1 MKAPCSRTL
10 FELLDEQAARHPDKT
25 AAIHEGRSMSYAALC
40 RRARQVA
47 AGLQSAGVRRGERVA
62 LLLNNSIE
70 WLEACFGANALGAV
84 VVPLSTWSKP
94 AELDFLLKDSGTAF
108 LISLDRFADQHF
120 ADGLRALIP
129 ELATLKPGEPLQCQ
143 RFSQLRGIATV
154 GSCTL
159 PGFISY
165 ERFTRVD
172 PLDPMPAPGAAA
184 SAGDDAILLY
194 TSGSSSRPKAVR
206 MVQYRIIENGF
217 NIGERQA
224 LSGSDRV
231 LVSVPLFWAYGAV
244 NALPATIT
252 HGATLVLQSRFDPGE
267 ALDLI
272 EAHRC
277 TAIYTLPAITSALVR
292 HPTFNRER
300 TRSLRTGLTIGS
312 PQDVIAAAQVLGA
325 TAICNIY
332 GASETYGNCCVT
344 SHDWPLEERANSQ
357 GQPLPGV
364 EVRIVD
370 EATGVPV
377 PQGEPGLVEVR
388 GYLMAGY
395 AGSSAEQNA
404 KVFTND
410 GFFRTGDMG
419 RLAADGRFIFV
430 GRTTEMIK
438 RSGIN
443 VSPAEVEE
451 VLLQHRKVAQAG
463 VTGVPDPEKG
473 EIIVA
478 FVLPVEGADIDPGE
492 LEAHCKAL
500 SSRYKV
506 PDRIFI
512 ATALPTTV
520 TGKIMRRQLREQAI
534 ASIPRKA

>member
-1 MKAPCSRTL
+1 VKAPCSRTL
-10 FELLDEQAARHPDKT
+10 FELLDEQATRHPDRA
-25 AAIHEGRSMSYAALC
+25 AAIHEGRSISYAALC

-47 AGLQSAGVRRGERVA
+47 TGLQAAGVRRGERVA
-62 LLLNNSIE
+62 LLLDNSIA

-94 AELDFLLKDSGTAF
+94 AELDFLLKDSDTAF
-108 LISLDRFADQHF
+108 LISLDRFGDQSF
-120 ADGLRALIP
+120 ADGLRELIP
-129 ELATLKPGEPLQCQ
+129 ELATLKPGEPLQSQ
-143 RFSQLRGIATV
+143 RFPQLRGIATV
-154 GSCTL
+154 GSSAIT
-159 PGFISY
+159 GFISY
-165 ERFTRVD
+165 DAFTRVA
-172 PLDPMPAPGAAA
+172 PLDPMPAPGAGA

-224 LSGSDRV
+224 FSGSDRV

-252 HGATLVLQSRFDPGE
+252 HGATLVLQSRFEPGE

-272 EAHRC
+272 DAHRC

-292 HPTFNRER
+292 HPTFKRER

-325 TAICNIY
+325 TGICNIY

-344 SHDWPLEERANSQ
+344 AHDWPLLERASSQ

-364 EVRIVD
+364 EVRIVE
-370 EATGVPV
+370 EATGAPV

-395 AGSSAEQNA
+395 AGSSAEQNT

-410 GFFRTGDMG
+410 GFFRTGDIG
-419 RLAADGRFIFV
+419 RLAADGRFIFL

-478 FVLPVEGADIDPGE
+478 FVLPVEGAVIDPGE

-506 PDRIFI
+506 PDRFFI

-520 TGKIMRRQLREQAI
+520 TGKIMRRELREQAVQWL
-534 ASIPRKA
+534 PRKA

>member
-1 MKAPCSRTL
+1 LPTRPADRRCAASSR
-10 FELLDEQAARHPDKT
+10 
-25 AAIHEGRSMSYAALC
+25 
-40 RRARQVA
+40 
-47 AGLQSAGVRRGERVA
+47 
-62 LLLNNSIE
+62 
-70 WLEACFGANALGAV
+70 
-84 VVPLSTWSKP
+84 WSKP
-94 AELDFLLKDSGTAF
+94 AELDFLLKDSEAVF
-108 LISLDRFADQHF
+108 LITLDRFGEQNF
-120 ADGLRALIP
+120 ADSLHELIP
-129 ELATLKPGEPLQCQ
+129 ELETLKPRVPLRSA
-143 RFSQLRGIATV
+143 RFPRLRGICSVAERQLI
-154 GSCTL
+154 GSI
-159 PGFISY
+159 GY
-165 ERFTRVD
+165 EKFARIE
-172 PLDPMPAPGAAA
+172 PLDSLPAPGAG
-184 SAGDDAILLY
+184 SCAGDDAILLY

-206 MVQYRIIENGF
+206 MVQYGIVENGF
-217 NIGERQA
+217 NIGERQG
-224 LSGSDRV
+224 LSCDDRV

-252 HGATLVLQSRFDPGE
+252 HGATLVLQSRFEPGE

-272 EAHRC
+272 EQHRC

-292 HPTFNRER
+292 HPAFRPER
-300 TRSLRTGLTIGS
+300 TRSLRTGLTIGT
-312 PQDVIAAAQVLGA
+312 PQDVIAAAEVLGA
-325 TAICNIY
+325 REICNIY

-344 SHDWPLEERANSQ
+344 PHHWALEDRANSQ

-364 EVRIVD
+364 EIRIVD

-377 PQGEPGLVEVR
+377 AQGEPGLVEVR

-404 KVFTND
+404 KAFTSD

-419 RLAADGRFIFV
+419 RLTAGGRFIFV

-451 VLLQHRKVAQAG
+451 VLLRHPKVAQAG
-463 VTGVPDPEKG
+463 VTGVLDPQKG

-478 FVLPVEGADIDPGE
+478 FLLPVQGAAIDPGE

-506 PDRIFI
+506 PDRFI
-512 ATALPTTV
+512 ISTALPTTV
-520 TGKIMRRQLREQAI
+520 TGKIMRRELREQAI
-534 ASIPRKA
+534 ALVTGKA

>member
-1 MKAPCSRTL
+1 VKAPSSRTL
-10 FELLDEQAARHPDKT
+10 FELLDEQATRHPDRV
-25 AAIHEGRSMSYAALC
+25 AAVHATRSTSYAALC

-47 AGLQSAGVRRGERVA
+47 AGLQAAGVRRGERVA
-62 LLLNNSIE
+62 LLLDNSIE

-94 AELDFLLKDSGTAF
+94 AELDFVLKDSDTAF
-108 LISLDRFADQHF
+108 LISLDGFGDQSF
-120 ADGLRALIP
+120 ADGLRELIP
-129 ELATLKPGEPLQCQ
+129 ELAAGKPGKPLQSP
-143 RFSQLRGIATV
+143 RFPQLRGIATL
-154 GSCTL
+154 GSRAR

-165 ERFTRVD
+165 AAITGVA
-172 PLDPMPAPGAAA
+172 PLDPMPAPGAGA

-206 MVQYRIIENGF
+206 MVHHRIIENGF

-224 LSGSDRV
+224 LSGNDRV

-252 HGATLVLQSRFDPGE
+252 HGATLVLQSRFEPGE

-292 HPTFNRER
+292 HPTFKRER

-312 PQDVIAAAQVLGA
+312 PQDVIAAAHVLGA
-325 TAICNIY
+325 TEICNIY

-344 SHDWPLEERANSQ
+344 AHNWPLEERASSQ

-364 EVRIVD
+364 EIRIVE
-370 EATGVPV
+370 EATGAPV
-377 PQGEPGLVEVR
+377 PHGEPGLVEVR

-395 AGSSAEQNA
+395 AGSSAEQNT

-451 VLLQHRKVAQAG
+451 VLLQHQKVAQAG

-478 FVLPVEGADIDPGE
+478 FVLPVAGAVIDPSE
-492 LEAHCKAL
+492 LAAHCKAL

-506 PDRIFI
+506 PDRFFI
-512 ATALPTTV
+512 VTALPTTV
-520 TGKIMRRQLREQAI
+520 TGKIMRRELREQA
-534 ASIPRKA
+534 AQLLPRKA

>member
-1 MKAPCSRTL
+1 VQAPCSRTL
-10 FELLDEQAARHPDKT
+10 FELLEEQAARYPDRP
-25 AAIHEGRSMSYAALC
+25 AAIHEGRSIGYAELC

-47 AGLQSAGVRRGERVA
+47 AALQAVGVRRGGRVA

-94 AELDFLLKDSGTAF
+94 AELAFLLKDSEATY
-108 LISLDRFADQHF
+108 LISLERFGDQNFAD
-120 ADGLRALIP
+120 DLRELMP
-129 ELATLKPGEPLQCQ
+129 ELTTLKSGALLRSQ
-143 RFSQLRGIATV
+143 RFPRLRGVATV
-154 GSCTL
+154 GRRAI
-159 PGFISY
+159 PGFVGY
-165 ERFTRVD
+165 DVFTRIS
-172 PLDPMPAPGAAA
+172 PLDNLPAPGAGA

-206 MVQYRIIENGF
+206 MVHYRIIENGF
-217 NIGERQA
+217 NIGERQG
-224 LSGSDRV
+224 LSRGDRV

-244 NALPATIT
+244 NALPAIIT
-252 HGATLVLQSRFDPGE
+252 HGATLVLQSRFEPAE

-292 HPTFNRER
+292 HPAFSRER
-300 TRSLRTGLTIGS
+300 TGSLRTGLTIGS

-325 TAICNIY
+325 TEICNIY

-370 EATGVPV
+370 EGTGVPAR
-377 PQGEPGLVEVR
+377 QGEPGLVEVR

-395 AGSSAEQNA
+395 AGLSAKLNA
-404 KVFTND
+404 KAFTND

-419 RLAADGRFIFV
+419 RLTADGRFIFV
-430 GRTTEMIK
+430 GHTTEMIK

-451 VLLQHRKVAQAG
+451 VLLQHQKVAQAG
-463 VTGVPDPEKG
+463 VTGVPDPERG

-478 FVLPVEGADIDPGE
+478 FVLPVAGAAIDQGE
-492 LEAHCKAL
+492 LEAHCTAL
-500 SSRYKV
+500 SSRYKI
-506 PDRIFI
+506 PDQIFI
-512 ATALPTTV
+512 VTALPTTV
-520 TGKIMRRQLREQAI
+520 TGKIMRRKLREQAI
-534 ASIPRKA
+534 ACLPRKA

>member
-1 MKAPCSRTL
+1 VKAPSSRTL
-10 FELLDEQAARHPDKT
+10 FELLDEQAARHPDRT
-25 AAIHEGRSMSYAALC
+25 AAIHEGRSISYAALC

-47 AGLQSAGVRRGERVA
+47 AGLQAAGVRRGQRVA

-70 WLEACFGANALGAV
+70 WLETCFGANALGAV

-94 AELDFLLKDSGTAF
+94 GELAFLLRDSDTAF
-108 LISLDRFADQHF
+108 LISLDRIADQHF
-120 ADGLRALIP
+120 ADGLRELIP
-129 ELATLKPGEPLQCQ
+129 ELAMLKPGEPLQSQ
-143 RFSQLRGIATV
+143 RFPQLRGIATV
-154 GSCTL
+154 G
-159 PGFISY
+159 PHAMAGFTCY
-165 ERFTRVD
+165 DTFTRID
-172 PLDPMPAPGAAA
+172 PLDPTPTPGAGA

-224 LSGSDRV
+224 LSGNDRV

-252 HGATLVLQSRFDPGE
+252 HGATLVLQSRFEPGE

-292 HPTFNRER
+292 HPAFNRER

-325 TAICNIY
+325 IEICNIY

-344 SHDWPLEERANSQ
+344 PHDWPLEERASSQ
-357 GQPLPGV
+357 GPPLPGV

-370 EATGVPV
+370 EGTGVPV

-404 KVFTND
+404 KAFTND

-419 RLAADGRFIFV
+419 QLAADGRFIFV

-451 VLLQHRKVAQAG
+451 VLLQHCKVAQAG
-463 VTGVPDPEKG
+463 VTGVPDPERG
-473 EIIVA
+473 EIIIA
-478 FVLPVEGADIDPGE
+478 FVLPVEGAVIDPGE

-506 PDRIFI
+506 PDQIFI

-520 TGKIMRRQLREQAI
+520 TGKIMRRELRQQAI
-534 ASIPRKA
+534 ACVLRKA